1 MLPIFCWTF
10 YFWSKSRVTK
20 KDRES
25 RLANAMKSSFVY
37 RYRGFNCRKKQ
48 FSRSYRNNLNSAW
61 KKINAACLPFITNV
75 CSFPRRL
82 SVCFRGV
89 QNASTETQF
98 NVLRYDSELGRERGG
113 GNGDEAGYDHSRGY
127 AIFFFLSRVMFSFP
141 RCVCYSTVKE
151 YRFCTS
157 QWVRDN

>member
-1 MLPIFCWTF
+1 
-10 YFWSKSRVTK
+10 
-20 KDRES
+20 
-25 RLANAMKSSFVY
+25 MKSSFVY

-98 NVLRYDSELGRERGG
+98 NVLRYDSELGKERGEEMG
-113 GNGDEAGYDHSRGY
+113 MRQGTIIVAAMRS
-127 AIFFFLSRVMFSFP
+127 FFLSRVMLSFP

-157 QWVRDN
+157 Q

>member
-1 MLPIFCWTF
+1 M
-10 YFWSKSRVTK
+10 TK

-25 RLANAMKSSFVY
+25 RSANTMKSSFVY

-75 CSFPRRL
+75 FFPTAAFGML
-82 SVCFRGV
+82 SRSAKCEHGDAIQRITVRFRVG
-89 QNASTETQF
+89 E
-98 NVLRYDSELGRERGG
+98 GKGG
-113 GNGDEAGYDHSRGY
+113 EEMGMRQGTIIVAAMRS
-127 AIFFFLSRVMFSFP
+127 FFLSRVMLSFP

-157 QWVRDN
+157 Q